1 MREVILVPI
10 KSFDVGKSRLREE
23 LTGEQ
28 VATLMRTLARGVIEA
43 CDPTECWVLCDD
55 HDVARFAESHGAR
68 AVRVASNGLNAA
80 VAAGYRAAATFDR
93 VIVAHADLVAPGPL
107 GSATFAPG
115 VTIATDR
122 HGTGTNVL
130 VLPAGLDVTFFYGVG
145 SAAAHAAEAQRLG
158 LPLSVL
164 TDSPWA
170 LDLDEPTDLA
180 LLPRT

>member
-1 MREVILVPI
+1 MREVVLVPI

-23 LTGEQ
+23 LSGDQ
-28 VATLMRTLARGVIEA
+28 VASLMRTLARGVIEA
-43 CDPTECWVLCDD
+43 CHPTECWVLCDD
-55 HDVARFAESHGAR
+55 DDVAGFAESHGAR
-68 AVRVASNGLNAA
+68 ALRVTSDGLNAA
-80 VAAGYRAAATFDR
+80 VDAGYRAAASFDR

-107 GSATFAPG
+107 GSATFHPG

-122 HGTGTNVL
+122 HGTGTNLL
-130 VLPAGLDVTFFYGVG
+130 VLPTGLDVTFFYGVG
-145 SAAAHAAEAQRLG
+145 SAAAHAAEARRLG
-158 LPLSVL
+158 LPLTIL